1 MMGFPFLKIAAHRT
15 LELKGSLDA
24 TPSCFRWEVSELCR
38 DGEYL
43 AEMKPL
49 VNQSSHQ
56 AQSAVPSLCSKVPL
70 QECRQ
75 PVVFLLV
82 LLFPC
87 LL

>member
-1 MMGFPFLKIAAHRT
+1 M
-15 LELKGSLDA
+15 
-24 TPSCFRWEVSELCR
+24 
-38 DGEYL
+38 

-87 LL
+87 LPDFLNS